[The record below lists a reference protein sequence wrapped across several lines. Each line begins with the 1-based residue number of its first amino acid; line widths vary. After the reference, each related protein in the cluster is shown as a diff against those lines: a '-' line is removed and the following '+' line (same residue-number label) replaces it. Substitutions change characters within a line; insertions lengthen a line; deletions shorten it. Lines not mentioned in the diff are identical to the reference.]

1 MLLTLFTSGRF
12 SKPKFE
18 KVVDEELAVLYRVAR
33 RLALNDTDAEDLV
46 SQTLYLA
53 AKAWERF
60 DGEHVRSWLIQ
71 ILRNEHLGRIRKSAR
86 HPEVALEDVHE
97 LSEDGFWVKI
107 DHQLI
112 HSEILIVVDKLPEE
126 YRLAVVL
133 CDIEGMTR
141 QDAATA
147 LEISEGTINSRL
159 HRGRNILR
167 AQLARQFG
175 KIEN

>member
-1 MLLTLFTSGRF
+1 MLSTLFTGGRF

-18 KVVDEELAVLYRVAR
+18 KVVDQELAVLYRVAR
-33 RLALNDTDAEDLV
+33 RLSLNDTDAEDLV

-53 AKAWERF
+53 AKAWDRF
-60 DGEHVRSWLIQ
+60 DGQHARSWLIQ
-71 ILRNEHLGRIRKSAR
+71 ILRNEHLGRVRKSAR
-86 HPEVALEDVHE
+86 HPEVALEDVPE
-97 LSEDGFWVKI
+97 LSEEGYWVNI

-112 HSEILIVVDKLPEE
+112 HSEILVVVDRLPEE

-141 QDAATA
+141 QDAASA

-159 HRGRNILR
+159 HRGRNLLR

-175 KIEN
+175 ETAN